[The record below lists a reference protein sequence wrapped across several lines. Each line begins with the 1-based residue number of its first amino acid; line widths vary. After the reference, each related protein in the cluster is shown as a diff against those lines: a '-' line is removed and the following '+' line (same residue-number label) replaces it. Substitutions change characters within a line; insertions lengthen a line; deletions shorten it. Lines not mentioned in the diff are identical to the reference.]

1 MRWWISHSESVCID
15 CCDELSSLNFF
26 SNAAWVNP
34 DMVKKNDD
42 DDDNKGMLI
51 QLKRTGDLDELIQNH
66 SFRM

>member
-1 MRWWISHSESVCID
+1 
-15 CCDELSSLNFF
+15 
-26 SNAAWVNP
+26 
-34 DMVKKNDD
+34 MVKKNDD